1 MIRLLSLALLCLIGL
16 GSLHAQTDTLLEE
29 LFLLPDLI
37 FESSKDL
44 PEGRSFALK
53 VRQPI
58 DHSDP
63 SKGHFYQKAYLLH
76 RGFDRPTVM
85 VTEGYNLRRHRAY
98 ETTKLVNGNQIQ
110 IEHRFFGNSMPD
122 SLDYRYLNLE
132 QATADYHHIRQLFDK
147 LYTGKWLSTGIS
159 KGGATTIMY
168 RYFYPEDI
176 DVGVPVV
183 APINDELEE
192 DRIYEFLDTVG
203 TADCRAAILNI
214 QKAVLSRREEV
225 IPLIKYFAKGAG
237 ADFTYLDYEQAF
249 EFSVLEYPFSFWQW
263 GSDCSKIPSPDAPI
277 DTLLEH
283 FLAVSDITFFADD
296 AMESYASHYY
306 QSAQEFGYYGYETDE
321 LKGLLKTFAPG
332 TRPSAV
338 FTPEKKEVPFEGDI
352 LKKVHKWL
360 KKDANQMI
368 YIYGA
373 NDTWTASSVQPSKG
387 IDSEWFFME
396 GKSHGDARIKNLTA
410 EERARL
416 VAAMERWL
424 QLELE

>member
-1 MIRLLSLALLCLIGL
+1 MTRLFLLC
-16 GSLHAQTDTLLEE
+16 SLVISSFCLQAQFDSLQNE
-29 LFLLPDLI
+29 LFLLPDVI
-37 FESSKDL
+37 FEASRDL

-53 VRQPI
+53 IRQPI
-58 DHSDP
+58 DHSNP
-63 SKGHFYQKAYLLH
+63 SKGHFYQKVHLLH
-76 RGFDRPTVM
+76 KGFDRPTVM
-85 VTEGYNLRRHRAY
+85 VTEGYNMRRHRAY
-98 ETTKLVNGNQIQ
+98 ETTKLVKGNQLQ
-110 IEHRFFGNSMPD
+110 IEHRFFGQSMPD
-122 SLDYRYLNLE
+122 SLDYQYLNLT

-168 RYFYPEDI
+168 RYFYPDDI

-192 DRIYEFLDTVG
+192 DRIYEFLDNVG
-203 TADCRAAILNI
+203 TAECRAKILDV
-214 QKAVLSRREEV
+214 QKAILSRREEV
-225 IPLIKYFAKGAG
+225 VPLIKYFAKGAR
-237 ADFTYLDYEQAF
+237 ANFTYLEYEQAF
-249 EFSVLEYPFSFWQW
+249 EFAVLEYPFSFWQW
-263 GSDCSKIPSPDAPI
+263 GSDCSKIPAADSPV

-283 FLAVSDITFFADD
+283 FLAVSDITFFADG
-296 AMESYASHYY
+296 AMKAYASHYF

-321 LKGLLKTFAPG
+321 LKGLLKTFTPG

-338 FTPEKKEVPFEGDI
+338 FTPNKEAVPFQAEL
-352 LKKVHKWL
+352 LKDVQKWL

-373 NDTWTASSVQPSKG
+373 NDTWSASAVQPRKS

-410 EERARL
+410 EEHARL

-424 QLELE
+424 GMELE

>member
-1 MIRLLSLALLCLIGL
+1 MIRLLLPSLILLSSFCLQAQRD
-16 GSLHAQTDTLLEE
+16 SLQEE

-44 PEGRSFALK
+44 PQGRSFALR

-76 RGFDRPTVM
+76 KGFDRPTVM

-98 ETTKLVNGNQIQ
+98 ETTKLVDGNQIQ
-110 IEHRFFGNSMPD
+110 VEHRFFGKSIPD
-122 SLDYRYLNLE
+122 SLDYRYLNLT

-168 RYFYPEDI
+168 RYFYPDDI

-192 DRIYEFLDTVG
+192 DRIYKFLDEVG
-203 TADCRAAILNI
+203 TAECRAKILEV
-214 QKAVLSRREEV
+214 QKAILSRRDEV
-225 IPLIKYFAKGAG
+225 LPRIKYFAKGAG
-237 ADFTYLDYEQAF
+237 ANFTYLEYEQAF

-263 GSDCSKIPSPDAPI
+263 GADCSKIPTADAPI

-283 FLAVSDITFFADD
+283 FLAVSDVTFFGDG
-296 AMESYASHYY
+296 AMEAYASHYF

-321 LKGLLKTFAPG
+321 LKGLLKTFNSG
-332 TRPSAV
+332 TRPSAL
-338 FTPEKKEVPFEGDI
+338 FPPNKKAVPFEGDI
-352 LKKVHKWL
+352 LKDVHKWL
-360 KKDANQMI
+360 KKDASQMI

-373 NDTWTASSVQPSKG
+373 NDTWTASAVKERKG
-387 IDSEWFFME
+387 VDSEWFFME
-396 GKSHGDARIKNLTA
+396 GKSHGDARIKNLTPD
-410 EERARL
+410 ERARM

-424 QLELE
+424 GMEIE

>member
-1 MIRLLSLALLCLIGL
+1 MTRLLLFSSLLFCSFGL
-16 GSLHAQTDTLLEE
+16 QAQTDELIDK
-29 LFLLPDLI
+29 LFLLPDII
-37 FESSKDL
+37 FEASKDL

-58 DHSDP
+58 DHANP
-63 SKGHFYQKAYLLH
+63 SKGHFYQKVYLLH

-85 VTEGYNLRRHRAY
+85 VTEGYNMRRHRAY
-98 ETTKLVNGNQIQ
+98 ETTKLVKGNQLQ
-110 IEHRFFGNSMPD
+110 IEHRFFGQSIPD
-122 SLDYRYLNLE
+122 SLDYQYLNLT

-147 LYTGKWLSTGIS
+147 LYTSKWLSTGIS

-168 RYFYPEDI
+168 RYFYPDDI

-192 DRIYEFLDTVG
+192 DRIYKFLDTVG
-203 TADCRAAILNI
+203 TADCRAKILEI
-214 QKAVLSRREEV
+214 QKAILSRRDEV
-225 IPLIKYFAKGAG
+225 VPLIRYFAKGAG
-237 ADFTYLDYEQAF
+237 AEFSYLQYEQAF

-263 GSDCSKIPSPDAPI
+263 GSDCAKIPAPNLPT

-283 FLAVSDITFFADD
+283 FLAVSDITFFADG
-296 AMESYASHYY
+296 AMKAYASHYF

-321 LKGLLKTFAPG
+321 LKGLLKTFEPG

-338 FTPEKKEVPFEGDI
+338 FTPGNKEVAFDAGL

-373 NDTWTASSVQPSKG
+373 NDTWTASAVQPSKG
-387 IDSEWFFME
+387 IDAEWFFME
-396 GKSHGDARIKNLTA
+396 GKSHGDARIKNLTPA
-410 EERARL
+410 ERTRMI
-416 VAAMERWL
+416 AAMMRWL
-424 QLELE
+424 GMEIE